1 MPLIDTARFLPGP
14 RLRACYRSVQP
25 LIETALGFRDLERRY
40 TRLPHRGDSPAEFAR
55 IALQALSVTW
65 EMSETERNDLA
76 AIPGP
81 VVICAN
87 HPCGPLEPLALIALL
102 DETRPEACKV
112 LANRILSTIPE
123 LQPGLI
129 PVEPLY
135 PETGRKSGINGFRQ
149 AIGHLAGHQ
158 GTVLI
163 FPAGRVSGWS
173 RELRVVF
180 DRPWSEHPVKLAA
193 HTGASLACVHVEGTP
208 SRLFLSIPRNWSHL
222 RGLLLAR
229 ELTGTP
235 TRHLRI
241 RLAKV
246 FTPDETRRLAA
257 QTRPA
262 DRLRAHCYLGA
273 DRALA
278 AAKPPPGVP
287 ETTTE
292 TASPVASA
300 LSHDIARLTTN
311 GHKVADAGNY
321 AVLLLRGDESEPI
334 LTEIGRLREITF
346 RAAGQGTGNEID
358 LSPEDQYYHH
368 LVLWDENAAALIG
381 AYRIGFSD
389 TIAAE
394 QGRDALYLQP
404 LFRFPER
411 FYRTI
416 GPAMELSRSFIVP
429 SRQRD
434 GRALATL
441 WRGLAAA
448 AQSRACRTCYGCV
461 TISNA
466 FHPASRAILV
476 DFLDRW
482 YGDSHDLRKLVH
494 PRNPF
499 RAETRYHRLWTKA
512 LAGEKI
518 DDLRPI
524 IEDLENHHR
533 SIPPLI
539 RYYCALGARYLA
551 FHVEPSFNNALYCLL
566 RVDIAQISHRYKS
579 RFGATSSARSE
590 PAMASHRN
598 KPGN

>member
-14 RLRACYRSVQP
+14 RLRACYRPVQP
-25 LIETALGFRDLERRY
+25 LLETALGLRDLEKRY
-40 TRLPHRGDSPAEFAR
+40 SRLPDRGDSPAEFAR
-55 IALQALSVTW
+55 IALQALGVTW
-65 EMSETERNDLA
+65 EMSEDERNKLS

-87 HPCGPLEPLALIALL
+87 HPCGPVEPLALMALL
-102 DETRPEACKV
+102 EEARPGDWQV

-123 LQPGLI
+123 LRPGLI
-129 PVEPLY
+129 PIEPLC

-149 AIGHLAGHQ
+149 AVRHLAQCQ
-158 GTVLI
+158 GTVFI

-173 RELRVVF
+173 WELGTVC
-180 DRPWSEHPVKLAA
+180 DRPWSPHPVRLAA
-193 HTGASLACVHVEGTP
+193 RTGASLACLHVEGSP

-229 ELTGTP
+229 ELTRSP
-235 TRHLRI
+235 TRHLKIRI
-241 RLAKV
+241 SQVFIPDQTKRLAG
-246 FTPDETRRLAA
+246 
-257 QTRPA
+257 QSRPA
-262 DRLRAHCYLGA
+262 DRLRAHCYLGP

-278 AAKPPPGVP
+278 AAKPPPGIP
-287 ETTTE
+287 ETTAE
-292 TASPVASA
+292 TASPAAFA
-300 LSHDIARLTTN
+300 LADDIARLKTT
-311 GHKVADAGNY
+311 GHEAARAGNTT
-321 AVLLLRGDESEPI
+321 VLLLRGDESEPI

-346 RAAGQGTGNEID
+346 RAAGQGTGREID

-394 QGRDALYLQP
+394 QGRNALYLQP
-404 LFRFPER
+404 MFRFPAR
-411 FYRTI
+411 FYQKI

-448 AQSRACRTCYGCV
+448 AQSRNCRTCYGCV

-466 FHPASRAILV
+466 YHPASRAILV

-499 RAETRYHRLWTKA
+499 RPETRYHRLWTEA

-524 IEDLENHHR
+524 IENIENHHR

-566 RVDIAQISHRYKS
+566 RVDIAQLDRRYKS
-579 RFGATSSARSE
+579 RFGVDRSAKPE
-590 PAMASHRN
+590 PTTAA
-598 KPGN
+598 